1 MTSSIFIKGKL
12 LNQHFKAPTEGSN
25 SYFIYQFQVKN
36 NDGLFSII
44 NILSKKDMNIEL
56 NKEVDLPI
64 SISLFNNQIVYEFK
78 RS

>member
-1 MTSSIFIKGKL
+1 MTSSIFIKGTL
-12 LNQHFKAPTEGSN
+12 LNQHFKAPTDASS
-25 SYFIYQFQVKN
+25 SYFIYQFQLQN